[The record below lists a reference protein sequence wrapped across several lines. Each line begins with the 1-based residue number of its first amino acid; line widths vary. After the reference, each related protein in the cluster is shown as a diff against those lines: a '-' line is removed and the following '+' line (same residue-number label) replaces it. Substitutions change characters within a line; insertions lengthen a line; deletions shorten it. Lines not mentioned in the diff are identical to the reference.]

1 MCDTLVVVG
10 DEGAP
15 VWFAKNSDREPGE
28 SQAVEHRARQRHAA
42 GARVRT
48 TYLELDQVPTTNE
61 VVLSRPTWMWGA
73 EMGANEH
80 GLAIGNEAVFTKL
93 PVEEKGLLGMDLLR
107 LALERAA
114 TADEALDLVTW
125 MLARHGQGGAAGF
138 RDRGFAYHN
147 AFLIADPRGAWL
159 LETAGRFWAAARL
172 GRGPR
177 STSNVLTIG
186 ADYTR
191 LGPGTI
197 EGARSLG
204 LLRRG
209 ETFDFRRCFGSAVM
223 GWLSGGDVRRACTTR
238 AAGDMRR
245 GLRDLHAVVRD
256 HGGLTPDA
264 GARIVMPCA
273 HASWQPT
280 RHHGQTTGTM
290 IARLEKGRS
299 MQWLT
304 GTSAPCLSVLK
315 PVPLGRG
322 QVDTGP
328 VPASK
333 GYDGESLWWRA
344 ERLHRA
350 VLKDYERRRAAFE
363 DERAAM
369 EDRAEAEGANASDA
383 WSEHRERVVE
393 WTERV
398 STLASS
404 HRPRAWDAWWRLQSR
419 RDGVP
424 GSGTAATKTARRRTA

>member
-10 DEGAP
+10 EEGAP

-28 SQAVEHRARQRHAA
+28 SQHVQHVERARHAE
-42 GARVRT
+42 GARLRV
-48 TYLELDQVPTTNE
+48 TYMDIDQVAHTHE
-61 VVLSRPTWMWGA
+61 VVLSRPSWMWGA

-80 GLAIGNEAVFTKL
+80 GLAIGNEAVFTKV
-93 PVEEKGLLGMDLLR
+93 PVEDTGLLGMDLVR
-107 LALERAA
+107 LALERCT

-125 MLARHGQGGAAGF
+125 MLARHGQGGSAGF
-138 RDRGFAYHN
+138 RDERFAYHN

-159 LETAGRFWAAARL
+159 LETAGRFWAAERIQ
-172 GRGPR
+172 RGAR

-191 LGPGTI
+191 VGPGTI

-209 ETFDFRRCFGSAVM
+209 DTFDFRRCFASPVM
-223 GWLSGGDVRRACTTR
+223 GWLGGGDVRRACTVHAAARGGLPDLRR
-238 AAGDMRR
+238 A
-245 GLRDLHAVVRD
+245 VRD
-256 HGGLTPDA
+256 HGGLEPDA
-264 GARIVMPCA
+264 GARILMPCA

-280 RHHGQTTGTM
+280 RGHGQTTGTM
-290 IARLEKGRS
+290 IARLEKGAS

-322 QVDTGP
+322 PVDTGP
-328 VPASK
+328 APAVN
-333 GYDGESLWWRA
+333 GFDGTSLWWRA

-363 DERAAM
+363 EERRAMEERA
-369 EDRAEAEGANASDA
+369 ETTSDPNDV
-383 WSEHRERVVE
+383 WREHRERALE
-393 WTERV
+393 WTDRAMGV
-398 STLASS
+398 RSRALS
-404 HRPRAWDAWWRLQSR
+404 RPRAFDAWWKLQSR

-424 GSGTAATKTARRRTA
+424 A